1 MVTREEVVDAVE
13 ILKGLLETAYL
24 KYGMDGGIPEDEFLA
39 ILAAAETHQ
48 HLLDTY
54 MAQGSK

>member
-1 MVTREEVVDAVE
+1 MVHLEEVVDAVE
-13 ILKGLLETAYL
+13 ILKGLLQAAHQ
-24 KYGMDGGIPEDEFLA
+24 KYGMDGGIPEDEALA

-54 MAQGSK
+54 LAQGLN